1 MAFPPDNTKILGVG
15 ELTRAL
21 KGLIEDAFSQGVWVS
36 GEISG
41 FKRHTSGHCYLTLKD
56 STAVLAAV
64 LFRAAAARV
73 RFDLRDGLEVIARGR
88 VTVYEPQG
96 KYQLQIEEIQ
106 PKGIGPLEL
115 AFRQLKEKLA
125 KLNYFDPARKRPLP
139 RIPRRIALVTSASGA
154 AVRDMLEILGRRWP
168 AVEVWIRPVRVQGE
182 GAAEEIAAAI
192 RLLNRIGFGGPN
204 PIEVIIVGRGGGSL
218 EDLWAFN
225 EEVVAEAIFTSRI
238 PVISGVGHE
247 TDLTIA
253 DLVADVRALTPSE
266 AAERVVPNRLEIQE
280 WLAKR
285 SDMMRQTVSR
295 RLELARAHLDD
306 LSQRRCFR
314 LPLERLHDQ
323 EQRLDDWLER
333 LNRAERQ
340 KLAQA
345 GLRIEAF
352 AARLQALSPLNVLAR
367 GYSLTRKVSD
377 SSVIRNAEHVRPG
390 ERLVTL
396 VQHGRVVSR
405 VEETSGGQP

>member
-1 MAFPPDNTKILGVG
+1 
-15 ELTRAL
+15 
-21 KGLIEDAFSQGVWVS
+21 
-36 GEISG
+36 
-41 FKRHTSGHCYLTLKD
+41 
-56 STAVLAAV
+56 
-64 LFRAAAARV
+64 
-73 RFDLRDGLEVIARGR
+73 LRDGLEVIARGR
-88 VTVYEPQG
+88 LSVYVPRGE
-96 KYQLQIEEIQ
+96 YQLQADEIQ

-125 KLNYFDPARKRPLP
+125 LLNYFDPARKRPLP

-204 PIEVIIVGRGGGSL
+204 AIEVLIVGRGGGSL

-225 EEVVAEAIFTSRI
+225 EEVVAHAIFASRI

-280 WLAKR
+280 WLAKQSER
-285 SDMMRQTVSR
+285 MRQTLSR
-295 RLELARAHLDD
+295 RLDLGRDRLEEL
-306 LSQRRCFR
+306 SKRRCFR

-333 LNRAERQ
+333 LSRAQRQ
-340 KLAQA
+340 KLTQA
-345 GLRIEAF
+345 GQRIEAY

-367 GYSLTRKVSD
+367 GYSLTRKESD
-377 SSVIRNAEHVRPG
+377 NSVVRNAEQVRTG
-390 ERLVTL
+390 ERLVSL
-396 VQHGRVVSR
+396 LQHGRVISR
-405 VEETSGGQP
+405 VEENLGERP